1 MGGSS
6 QVRLHPFGDGWRN
19 HHPET
24 ASPSG
29 QATPGEGAE
38 GGVEGFGL
46 RAEKGG
52 AEEVSVAGA
61 HFGV

>member
-1 MGGSS
+1 M
-6 QVRLHPFGDGWRN
+6 RLHLVEGG
-19 HHPET
+19 
-24 ASPSG
+24 ASITQRFPTS
-29 QATPGEGAE
+29 ATVTTGEGTE